1 MEKIGKKNRILIID
15 EHPLLREGFRAIVER
30 DGRFEVVGEAGTGG
44 EGFRM
49 VRTRVP
55 DLVVME
61 IFLPDQDAVQLI
73 RDIRVLFPKIL
84 VMILSVYHETEYV
97 SRALQAGATGYIVKE
112 TDLDAVLKGLAAVI
126 QGDCYLGCSVHPD
139 SVIRKF
145 EYSRAIKRISDTSLG
160 CLTPREQ
167 EVIRLLVEGVKR
179 KEIAETLCISPKTV
193 ENHVW
198 RVMKKL
204 SLNNIF
210 ELIRY
215 AVKFGIVDVDL
226 WKREPVP
233 DQLLA
238 QHA

>member
-1 MEKIGKKNRILIID
+1 MEKIGYRHRILIID
-15 EHPLLREGFRAIVER
+15 EHPLFREGFRAIVDR
-30 DGRFEVVGEAGTGG
+30 DGRFKVVGEAGTGG
-44 EGFRM
+44 EGFQM
-49 VRTRVP
+49 IGKLVP

-61 IFLPDQDAVQLI
+61 MILPDRDAVQLI
-73 RDIRVLFPKIL
+73 RDIRGNFPKIL
-84 VMILSVYHETEYV
+84 VMILSVYHETEYI
-97 SRALQAGATGYIVKE
+97 SQALQAGATGYVVKE
-112 TDLDAVLKGLAAVI
+112 TDLDAVLKGLTAVI
-126 QGDCYLGCSVHPD
+126 QGDCYLGCRVHRD
-139 SVIRKF
+139 SVIRRF
-145 EYSRAIKRISDTSLG
+145 EYSPANRKISDTPLG

-167 EVIRLLVEGVKR
+167 EVIRLLVEGIKR

-226 WKREPVP
+226 WKREPVT
-233 DQLLA
+233 DQLMA
-238 QHA
+238 QQA